1 MKIDVHA
8 HYIPRD
14 CFGVVDTN
22 GQEAG
27 PVLTTDSSGQESV
40 SMGGVNLGPIARLMY
55 DPETRIKEM
64 DKIGL
69 DMHALS
75 VSPLSF
81 FYTLDVEQGV
91 SLSKRQ
97 NDSLAE
103 WVKAYPDRFVGMAT
117 VPMQDAGKAA
127 AELERAVTQ
136 LGFKAVE
143 INTNINGKN
152 LDEPEFLPFFE
163 KAQAL
168 DVPVFL
174 HPHYVIGAADRLS
187 RHYLINLIGNPTDTT
202 IAVASL
208 ILGGV
213 MERFPRLTL
222 VCAHAGGTT
231 PFIKGRW
238 DHAYH
243 NLFGTKIDIP
253 HPPSEYVKRLYF
265 DTITHYKPALMY
277 MIEDHGIDHIVVGSD
292 YPFDMS
298 DLDPVSTVKDL
309 GLPAGDEEKVMWE
322 NAASILKL

>member
-14 CFGVVDTN
+14 CFGVMDAK
-22 GQEAG
+22 GDEAG
-27 PVLTTDSSGQESV
+27 PVLTTDSSGQECV

-55 DPETRIKEM
+55 DPETRIQEM

-81 FYTLDVEQGV
+81 FYMLDAEQGL
-91 SLSKRQ
+91 SLSKKQ

-103 WVKAYPDRFVGMAT
+103 WITAFPDRFVGMAT
-117 VPMQDAGKAA
+117 VPMQDATKAA
-127 AELERAVTQ
+127 VELERAVTQ
-136 LGFKAVE
+136 LQFKAVE

-174 HPHYVIGAADRLS
+174 HPHYVIGAADRLA
-187 RHYLINLIGNPTDTT
+187 RHYLINLVGNPTDTT

-213 MERFPRLTL
+213 MEKLPDLKIIA
-222 VCAHAGGTT
+222 AHAGGTT

-243 NLFGTKIDIP
+243 SLFGTKIDIP
-253 HPPSEYVKRLYF
+253 HPPSEYVKRIYF
-265 DTITHYKPALMY
+265 DTITHYQSALMY
-277 MIEDHGIDHIVVGSD
+277 MIHDHGIDHIVVGSD

-298 DLDPVSTVKDL
+298 DLDPVSTVQKL
-309 GLPAGDEEKVMWE
+309 GLPAGDEEKIMWK
-322 NAASILKL
+322 NAETLLKL